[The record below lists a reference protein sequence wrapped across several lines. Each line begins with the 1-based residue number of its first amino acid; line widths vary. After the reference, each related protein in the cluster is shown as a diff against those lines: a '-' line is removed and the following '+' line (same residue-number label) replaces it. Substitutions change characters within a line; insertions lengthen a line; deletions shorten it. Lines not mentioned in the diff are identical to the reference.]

1 MLLKAKTRGGLWW
14 VSTGD
19 DAWMRAQREPVES
32 DEVRVKREFQ
42 AESVGESASALTVMP
57 LRYHTQNLLM
67 RFQIVSVLPVS
78 PS

>member
-1 MLLKAKTRGGLWW
+1 MLLKAKTRDGLWW

-19 DAWMRAQREPVES
+19 DAWMRAQREPVDS
-32 DEVRVKREFQ
+32 DEERVRREFQ

-57 LRYHTQNLLM
+57 LMYHTQILLM
-67 RFQIVSVLPVS
+67 RFQVVSILPVS